1 MICGDFNMDQKVEN
15 DLTRM
20 LRGKFFKQIINKPT
34 TYRGYCID
42 HFYHNISATAK
53 KIDYNLH
60 SVYYSDHGAL
70 CVTIK
75 EA

>member
-1 MICGDFNMDQKVEN
+1 MICGDFNMDKKEEN
-15 DLTRM
+15 EWTRM
-20 LRGKFFKQIINKPT
+20 LGEKSFKQTINKPT
-34 TYRGYCID
+34 TYRGNCID
-42 HFYHNISATAK
+42 HFYHNIPATAK

-75 EA
+75 DA

>member
-20 LRGKFFKQIINKPT
+20 LGGKFFKQVINKPT

-53 KIDYNLH
+53 KIDNNLH